1 MYLDDRVLQRNYA
14 VHDRTVVGGT
24 KVAVGGKMK
33 GAEVGG
39 TESKGHRSRNCL
51 KDTLTSGGMDAP
63 SGIV

>member
-14 VHDRTVVGGT
+14 VHDRTV
-24 KVAVGGKMK
+24 VGGKMK